1 MRSTVRPSW
10 HVILTAALLVALV
23 AAPLAAAP
31 LVAPAQAAD
40 QSLVFEA
47 LQVLQTHYVDPVNA
61 PKVLNAAVAGLRE
74 QLSAAGIPA
83 DLPDMPSSFLTES
96 DARQIFLERFA
107 TAAAAASGQLTKTQ
121 LAYAA
126 IRSMTD
132 SFHDS
137 HTGFLTPE
145 QNAERRQ
152 RQRGQAG
159 FTGVGIVLLPKD
171 NRFYVWTVI
180 PGGPAEAA
188 GVHEFDR
195 IMKVNDLSTGGLAVD
210 QVAGMI
216 RGPAGTPVTVTF
228 QRPGMADPLVVTM
241 TRAPILVP
249 SIFRTDLLD
258 GGVGYVRLY
267 QFVEGTG
274 RDVRNALTRLL
285 AGGMRVLVLDLRGN
299 SGGYLH
305 ELDNVLNALLP
316 FGVPVYTEMLQ
327 GGQVEVVRTTRP
339 PLLQA
344 SIPVVLMVD
353 EGSASAAELLAAAI
367 QENHRGVL
375 VGAKT
380 SGAVEASVMIDLS
393 DGSALSVTTF
403 RLATGHGVRLEGAG
417 VEPDVTTAMTV
428 EDLEAGQDRQLTT
441 AVRLARQ
448 AVADPIR

>member
-47 LQVLQTHYVDPVNA
+47 LQALQTHYVDPVNA
-61 PKVLNAAVAGLRE
+61 TKVLNAAVAGLRE
-74 QLSAAGIPA
+74 QLSAAGIAA
-83 DLPDMPSSFLTES
+83 DVPDIPSSFLTES
-96 DARQIFLERFA
+96 DARQVFLERFA
-107 TAAAAASGQLTKTQ
+107 TAASAAVGQLTKTQ

-137 HTGFLTPE
+137 HTGFLNPE

-195 IMKVNDLSTGGLAVD
+195 IMKVNDVSTGGLTVD

-216 RGPAGTPVTVTF
+216 RGPAGAPGEGTL
-228 QRPGMADPLVVTM
+228 QRPGRADPPGGSMSPAPAL
-241 TRAPILVP
+241 RAPLFP
-249 SIFRTDLLD
+249 TGSLD
-258 GGVGYVRLY
+258 GGL
-267 QFVEGTG
+267 
-274 RDVRNALTRLL
+274 
-285 AGGMRVLVLDLRGN
+285 
-299 SGGYLH
+299 
-305 ELDNVLNALLP
+305 
-316 FGVPVYTEMLQ
+316 
-327 GGQVEVVRTTRP
+327 
-339 PLLQA
+339 
-344 SIPVVLMVD
+344 
-353 EGSASAAELLAAAI
+353 GS
-367 QENHRGVL
+367 R
-375 VGAKT
+375 
-380 SGAVEASVMIDLS
+380 
-393 DGSALSVTTF
+393 
-403 RLATGHGVRLEGAG
+403 
-417 VEPDVTTAMTV
+417 
-428 EDLEAGQDRQLTT
+428 
-441 AVRLARQ
+441 
-448 AVADPIR
+448 

>member
-1 MRSTVRPSW
+1 MGALVRPSR
-10 HVILTAALLVALV
+10 HVILSAVLLAAL

-31 LVAPAQAAD
+31 LIAPPQPAD
-40 QSLVFEA
+40 QSLVLEA
-47 LQVLQTHYVDPVNA
+47 LQVLQTHYVDPVSA
-61 PKVLNAAVAGLRE
+61 AKVLNSAVAGLRE
-74 QLSAAGIPA
+74 QLLAAGVAA
-83 DLPDMPSSFLTES
+83 DLPEIPPSATEV
-96 DARQIFLERFA
+96 DARRQFAERFSTA
-107 TAAAAASGQLTKTQ
+107 TAAAVGQLTRTQ

-159 FTGVGIVLLPKD
+159 FTGVGIVLLPKEE
-171 NRFYVWTVI
+171 RFYVWTVI

-195 IMKVNDLSTGGLAVD
+195 IMKVNDVSTGGLAVD

-216 RGPAGTPVTVTF
+216 RGPAGTQVTVTF
-228 QRPGMADPLVVTM
+228 QRPGTTDPLVITM

-249 SIFRTDLLD
+249 SIFHTDLLD
-258 GGVGYVRLY
+258 GGVGYIRLY

-274 RDVRNALTRLL
+274 RDMRNALSRLL

-305 ELDNVLNALLP
+305 ELDSVLNALLP
-316 FGVPVYTEMLQ
+316 VGVPVYTEMLQ
-327 GGQVEVVRTTRP
+327 GGQVEVVRTTRS
-339 PLLQA
+339 PLLQP

-367 QENHRGVL
+367 KENHRGVL

-403 RLATGHGVRLEGAG
+403 RLATGRGVRLEGAG
-417 VEPDVTTAMTV
+417 VEPDVAAAMTV
-428 EDLEAGQDRQLTT
+428 EDLESGQDRQLTT

-448 AVADPIR
+448 AVAQPAAR